1 MNNIQDIKCNYN
13 RQRSNIE
20 TLRISGLHENISRND
35 FQTFNS
41 TFLNIKKLKQ
51 FKFILKLYLIMG

>member
-20 TLRISGLHENISRND
+20 TLQISGLHENISRND
-35 FQTFNS
+35 FQTSNS
-41 TFLNIKKLKQ
+41 TFRNIKKLKQ